1 MCRRKFFNVPKCAD
15 RLIVQQRNTR
25 NNQTLFV
32 CFVFYYTQDTGI
44 VGTWKMAVGCQSSSW
59 RNSIHASHPTIRVS
73 WRVCVTS
80 MAIVT
85 RVCDRYN
92 GSARTAMK
100 RAAKAARLKKRG
112 WQCFFG
118 QQSQS
123 GNARQRQIGG
133 RASSAVPLSRA
144 N

>member
-1 MCRRKFFNVPKCAD
+1 MCRAEMCRRKFFNVLKCAD

-100 RAAKAARLKKRG
+100 RAAKAARLKKRVNMATYR
-112 WQCFFG
+112 FT
-118 QQSQS
+118 
-123 GNARQRQIGG
+123 ALREDK
-133 RASSAVPLSRA
+133 SAVARVIKT
-144 N
+144 